1 MEHFLDNLPKL
12 PSHYCRKSSKKVYLE
27 PITGNGSNMAENP
40 EGALE
45 PLSRFTFAKVVAE
58 KNLAFP
64 PPKKDQCD
72 LCISF
77 EAGHISQED
86 YNQHIYKK

>member
-12 PSHYCRKSSKKVYLE
+12 PSHYCRKSSKKIYLE
-27 PITGNGSNMAENP
+27 PITGNGRNMVDIFTEYKRVCAENP

-58 KNLAFP
+58 KT
-64 PPKKDQCD
+64 
-72 LCISF
+72 
-77 EAGHISQED
+77 
-86 YNQHIYKK
+86 